1 MVLFEALIWHS
12 LASGFRAEADGGDA
26 HRHRMRAPAHASEL
40 RERLVKWWK
49 QRRRSFMTRT
59 RRCLAYVLLGT
70 LWVAIPALGV
80 ASPNLNEQLDPGV
93 LDVGA
98 TPRLVPHPKSEPGT
112 AGPAPIAVANPLWA
126 VPLKSLSA
134 TRERP
139 LFTPSRRPPAAALA
153 SIPAAPAPTPP
164 PSPAVEHPNLTLVG
178 TVHRNNLSIAV
189 FTEPST
195 KATVR
200 LQTGEGHMGWILIS
214 VERNSV
220 ILQKGAQ
227 TETLA
232 LPRTVTA
239 QAEPTAVPATSAA
252 SGAAMPVTWVPPV
265 LPNSAGR
272 RP

>member
-1 MVLFEALIWHS
+1 
-12 LASGFRAEADGGDA
+12 
-26 HRHRMRAPAHASEL
+26 
-40 RERLVKWWK
+40 
-49 QRRRSFMTRT
+49 MTRT
-59 RRCLAYVLLGT
+59 SRCVVCVLLGT
-70 LWVAIPALGV
+70 FWVAIPALGI
-80 ASPNLNEQLDPGV
+80 ASPNLNYQLDPGG

-98 TPRLVPHPKSEPGT
+98 PPRLAPHPKSEPDT
-112 AGPAPIAVANPLWA
+112 AAPAPNAVANPLWA

-153 SIPAAPAPTPP
+153 STPAAPAPTPP
-164 PSPAVEHPNLTLVG
+164 PSPAVEHPTLTLVG
-178 TVHRNNLSIAV
+178 TVHRDNLSIAV

-195 KATVR
+195 HATVR
-200 LQTGEGHMGWILIS
+200 LHTGEGHMGWILNS

-239 QAEPTAVPATSAA
+239 QAEPAASAG
-252 SGAAMPVTWVPPV
+252 SGAATPVTWVMPV
-265 LPNSAGR
+265 PPNSAGR

>member
-1 MVLFEALIWHS
+1 MNSLIRR
-12 LASGFRAEADGGDA
+12 LDGGVYTSSGS
-26 HRHRMRAPAHASEL
+26 APE
-40 RERLVKWWK
+40 
-49 QRRRSFMTRT
+49 
-59 RRCLAYVLLGT
+59 
-70 LWVAIPALGV
+70 
-80 ASPNLNEQLDPGV
+80 
-93 LDVGA
+93 
-98 TPRLVPHPKSEPGT
+98 SEPGT
-112 AGPAPIAVANPLWA
+112 AGLAPIAVANPLWA

-139 LFTPSRRPPAAALA
+139 LFTPSRRPPAAG
-153 SIPAAPAPTPP
+153 APRAYRLPRHPRLLT
-164 PSPAVEHPNLTLVG
+164 SPAVEHPNLTLVG

-214 VERNSV
+214 VERSSV